1 MNKIDKKLHFLLGKV
16 KEECKKVKNLSD
28 YELKNKTVEFKER
41 LKNGETTDDIL
52 PEAFAVC
59 CEADYRVLGMFPF
72 DVQILGG
79 IALHLCYLCEMNTG
93 EGKTLTA
100 TMPLYLNGL
109 TGKSSI
115 LVTANEY
122 LAIRDAEEMGQVYK
136 FLGLSVEAG
145 VKRDTNEKLDNDS
158 KKDVYNADIVYT
170 THGALGFDYLLNNLV
185 QSKED
190 RFMRDFYY
198 VIIDEADSVLLD
210 SASMP
215 LVISGSPRV
224 QSNLYGITDFFVTTL
239 VEDVHYEIEDKKVWL
254 TNKGIEYAKR
264 YFRIENLYSKENF
277 DVLRHIVL
285 ALRAHFL
292 LEKDID
298 YVATDQGEIV
308 HLSNDKIDGP
318 VFISLLAK
326 GKGKL
331 KIVGLHDRHSRKEY
345 GSFLPGGIR
354 KVTSKREEVF
364 MYFDPGDMKPPLNV
378 YFSGYK
384 TQEGFEGF
392 YMMRNMG
399 APFLLISESRLEGGA
414 FYLGDKEY
422 ENLIVS
428 GIQDCLKQLGFDRAQ
443 LILSG
448 LSMGT
453 FGALYNGCKLRPHA
467 ILLGKP
473 LASLGDIARNERISR
488 PGGFP
493 TSLDVLSKNCGDMSE
508 QSMDVLNHRFWDL
521 FDQTD
526 WSQTKFIVSYMLEDD
541 YDMTAYNRLISHID
555 DIGVEIIGK
564 GVHGRHND
572 DTYSI
577 VAWFKNQY
585 DDILKSDFNRG
596 EPNEE

>member
-1 MNKIDKKLHFLLGKV
+1 MNKISVLQVGNADLSLQLHIPEFVDWNYVDDLEEATERGYDVCILNRCVNEKEARILLKKIRAYTMFVLNTVQVDRWTKWIGASRRAKTIDLDTLQKFIDTDIQLFFSNSYGEKFIPQ
-16 KEECKKVKNLSD
+16 NLSISQSFKGSVFWNGFNGVELEGD
-28 YELKNKTVEFKER
+28 YGN
-41 LKNGETTDDIL
+41 
-52 PEAFAVC
+52 
-59 CEADYRVLGMFPF
+59 
-72 DVQILGG
+72 
-79 IALHLCYLCEMNTG
+79 
-93 EGKTLTA
+93 
-100 TMPLYLNGL
+100 
-109 TGKSSI
+109 
-115 LVTANEY
+115 
-122 LAIRDAEEMGQVYK
+122 
-136 FLGLSVEAG
+136 
-145 VKRDTNEKLDNDS
+145 
-158 KKDVYNADIVYT
+158 
-170 THGALGFDYLLNNLV
+170 
-185 QSKED
+185 
-190 RFMRDFYY
+190 DFYQVAY
-198 VIIDEADSVLLD
+198 WRGNIPVFKDQSIDFWLEYEKDDSVSIQLK
-210 SASMP
+210 
-215 LVISGSPRV
+215 IEQFQSGSL
-224 QSNLYGITDFFVTTL
+224 STL
-239 VEDVHYEIEDKKVWL
+239 QNRWIFSEEDLESVVSI
-254 TNKGIEYAKR
+254 TNKKM
-264 YFRIENLYSKENF
+264 
-277 DVLRHIVL
+277 
-285 ALRAHFL
+285 
-292 LEKDID
+292 
-298 YVATDQGEIV
+298 
-308 HLSNDKIDGP
+308 DGP
-318 VFISLLAK
+318 VFVSLLAK

-422 ENLIVS
+422 EDYIVS
-428 GIQDCLKQLGFDRAQ
+428 GIEDCLNQLGFDRSQ

-508 QSMDVLNHRFWDL
+508 KSIDSLNHRFWDL

-541 YDMTAYNRLISHID
+541 YDMTAYDRLISHID
-555 DIGVEIIGK
+555 DVGVEVIGK
-564 GVHGRHND
+564 GIHGRHND

-585 DDILKSDFNRG
+585 DEILKNDFDRG
-596 EPNEE
+596 EPDEE

>member
-1 MNKIDKKLHFLLGKV
+1 MNKISVLQVGNEDLSLTLHIPDFVEWNYTNDLEFATERGYDVCVLSRCVNEKEARILLKKIRAYTLFLLDDVDVDKWTTWICTSRRAKV
-16 KEECKKVKNLSD
+16 LNIETLQ
-28 YELKNKTVEFKER
+28 EFV
-41 LKNGETTDDIL
+41 NDDIQL
-52 PEAFAVC
+52 FYSYTYGEKYDPHSLSISQSFKGSVFWDGFSGVEL
-59 CEADYRVLGMFPF
+59 EGDYG
-72 DVQILGG
+72 D
-79 IALHLCYLCEMNTG
+79 
-93 EGKTLTA
+93 
-100 TMPLYLNGL
+100 
-109 TGKSSI
+109 
-115 LVTANEY
+115 
-122 LAIRDAEEMGQVYK
+122 
-136 FLGLSVEAG
+136 
-145 VKRDTNEKLDNDS
+145 
-158 KKDVYNADIVYT
+158 
-170 THGALGFDYLLNNLV
+170 
-185 QSKED
+185 
-190 RFMRDFYY
+190 DFYQIAFWKGNIP
-198 VIIDEADSVLLD
+198 VFKDQSIDFWLEYEKDDSVSIQLKFEQFQ
-210 SASMP
+210 
-215 LVISGSPRV
+215 SGSLSTLQNRWIFSEEDLKSIV
-224 QSNLYGITDFFVTTL
+224 CVT
-239 VEDVHYEIEDKKVWL
+239 
-254 TNKGIEYAKR
+254 
-264 YFRIENLYSKENF
+264 
-277 DVLRHIVL
+277 
-285 ALRAHFL
+285 
-292 LEKDID
+292 
-298 YVATDQGEIV
+298 
-308 HLSNDKIDGP
+308 NDKLDGP
-318 VFISLLAK
+318 VFVSLLAK

-354 KVTSKREEVF
+354 RVTSKREEVF

-428 GIQDCLKQLGFDRAQ
+428 GIKDCLKQLGFDRSQ

-473 LASLGDIARNERISR
+473 LASLGDMANNERISR

-493 TSLDVLSKNCGDMSE
+493 TSLDVLSKNYGDMSLK
-508 QSMDVLNHRFWDL
+508 SIDALNNRFWDL

-541 YDMTAYNRLISHID
+541 YDMTAYNRLISHIN

-585 DDILKSDFNRG
+585 DGILKSDFGRG
-596 EPNEE
+596 DLDEE

>member
-1 MNKIDKKLHFLLGKV
+1 MGNEDLSLRLHIPDYVEWNNINDLKEAIERGYDVCVLNRCINEKEARILLKKIRAYTLFLLDDV
-16 KEECKKVKNLSD
+16 QVD
-28 YELKNKTVEFKER
+28 QW
-41 LKNGETTDDIL
+41 TTWICTSRR
-52 PEAFAVC
+52 A
-59 CEADYRVLGMFPF
+59 RVLDIQTLQEFINEDIHLFYSYTYGEKYDPHSLSISQSFKGSVFWNGFSGVELDGDYGDDFYQVSYWRYNIPLF
-72 DVQILGG
+72 KGQILDLWLEYEKDESVS
-79 IALHLCYLCEMNTG
+79 IALKIEQF
-93 EGKTLTA
+93 EGGSLSA
-100 TMPLYLNGL
+100 LQNRWIF
-109 TGKSSI
+109 S
-115 LVTANEY
+115 
-122 LAIRDAEEMGQVYK
+122 EED
-136 FLGLSVEAG
+136 LESV
-145 VKRDTNEKLDNDS
+145 VC
-158 KKDVYNADIVYT
+158 I
-170 THGALGFDYLLNNLV
+170 
-185 QSKED
+185 
-190 RFMRDFYY
+190 
-198 VIIDEADSVLLD
+198 
-210 SASMP
+210 
-215 LVISGSPRV
+215 
-224 QSNLYGITDFFVTTL
+224 
-239 VEDVHYEIEDKKVWL
+239 
-254 TNKGIEYAKR
+254 TNKKM
-264 YFRIENLYSKENF
+264 
-277 DVLRHIVL
+277 
-285 ALRAHFL
+285 
-292 LEKDID
+292 
-298 YVATDQGEIV
+298 
-308 HLSNDKIDGP
+308 DGP
-318 VFISLLAK
+318 VFVSLLAK

-399 APFLLISESRLEGGA
+399 SPFLLISESRLEGGA

-422 ENLIVS
+422 ENLIVF
-428 GIQDCLKQLGFDRAQ
+428 GIQDCLKQLGFDNSQ

-473 LASLGDIARNERISR
+473 LTSLGDMANNERISR

-493 TSLDVLSKNCGDMSE
+493 TSLDVLVKNYGNMSE
-508 QSMDVLNHRFWDL
+508 KSIDALNHRLWDL

-541 YDMTAYNRLISHID
+541 YDMTAYDRLISHID

-585 DDILKSDFNRG
+585 EGILKSDFGRG
-596 EPNEE
+596 DLDEE

>member
-1 MNKIDKKLHFLLGKV
+1 MGNEDLSLRLHIPDYVEWNNINDLKDSTERSYDVCVLNRCINEKEARILLKKIRAYTLFLLDDVQVDQWTTWICTSRRARVLDIQTLQEFINEDIHLFYSYTYGEKYDPHS
-16 KEECKKVKNLSD
+16 LSISQSFKGSVFWNGFSGVELDGD
-28 YELKNKTVEFKER
+28 YGDDFYQVSYWRYNIPLFKGQTLDLWLEYEKDESVSIELKIEQFEGGSLSALQNRWIFSEEDLESV
-41 LKNGETTDDIL
+41 
-52 PEAFAVC
+52 VC
-59 CEADYRVLGMFPF
+59 
-72 DVQILGG
+72 I
-79 IALHLCYLCEMNTG
+79 
-93 EGKTLTA
+93 
-100 TMPLYLNGL
+100 
-109 TGKSSI
+109 
-115 LVTANEY
+115 
-122 LAIRDAEEMGQVYK
+122 
-136 FLGLSVEAG
+136 
-145 VKRDTNEKLDNDS
+145 
-158 KKDVYNADIVYT
+158 
-170 THGALGFDYLLNNLV
+170 
-185 QSKED
+185 
-190 RFMRDFYY
+190 
-198 VIIDEADSVLLD
+198 
-210 SASMP
+210 
-215 LVISGSPRV
+215 
-224 QSNLYGITDFFVTTL
+224 
-239 VEDVHYEIEDKKVWL
+239 
-254 TNKGIEYAKR
+254 TNKKM
-264 YFRIENLYSKENF
+264 
-277 DVLRHIVL
+277 
-285 ALRAHFL
+285 
-292 LEKDID
+292 
-298 YVATDQGEIV
+298 
-308 HLSNDKIDGP
+308 DGP
-318 VFISLLAK
+318 VFVSLLAK

-422 ENLIVS
+422 EDYIVS
-428 GIQDCLKQLGFDRAQ
+428 GIQDCLKQLGFDNSQ

-473 LASLGDIARNERISR
+473 LVSLGDMANNERISR

-493 TSLDVLSKNCGDMSE
+493 TSLDVLVKNYGDMSE
-508 QSMDVLNHRFWDL
+508 KSIDALNHRFWDL

-585 DDILKSDFNRG
+585 DGILKSDFGRG
-596 EPNEE
+596 DLDEE

>member
-1 MNKIDKKLHFLLGKV
+1 MGNEDLSLQLHIPDYVEWNYVNDLKEAIERGYDVCVLNRCINEKDARILLKKIRAYTIFLLNDVKV
-16 KEECKKVKNLSD
+16 DKW
-28 YELKNKTVEFKER
+28 
-41 LKNGETTDDIL
+41 TTWICTSRR
-52 PEAFAVC
+52 A
-59 CEADYRVLGMFPF
+59 RVLDIQTLQEFINE
-72 DVQILGG
+72 DI
-79 IALHLCYLCEMNTG
+79 HLFYSYTYG
-93 EGKTLTA
+93 EKYDPHSL
-100 TMPLYLNGL
+100 
-109 TGKSSI
+109 SI
-115 LVTANEY
+115 SQSFK
-122 LAIRDAEEMGQVYK
+122 G
-136 FLGLSVEAG
+136 SVSWDGFSG
-145 VKRDTNEKLDNDS
+145 VELE
-158 KKDVYNADIVYT
+158 
-170 THGALGFDYLLNNLV
+170 GDYGN
-185 QSKED
+185 
-190 RFMRDFYY
+190 DFYQVAY
-198 VIIDEADSVLLD
+198 WRGNIPVFKDQSIDFWLEYEKDDSVSIQLK
-210 SASMP
+210 
-215 LVISGSPRV
+215 IEQFQSGSL
-224 QSNLYGITDFFVTTL
+224 STL
-239 VEDVHYEIEDKKVWL
+239 QNRWIFSEEDLESVVCI
-254 TNKGIEYAKR
+254 TNKKM
-264 YFRIENLYSKENF
+264 
-277 DVLRHIVL
+277 
-285 ALRAHFL
+285 
-292 LEKDID
+292 
-298 YVATDQGEIV
+298 
-308 HLSNDKIDGP
+308 DGP
-318 VFISLLAK
+318 VFVSLLAK

-422 ENLIVS
+422 ENLIVY
-428 GIQDCLKQLGFDRAQ
+428 GIQDCLKQLGFDNSQ

-493 TSLDVLSKNCGDMSE
+493 TSLDVLSKNYGDMSE
-508 QSMDVLNHRFWDL
+508 KSIDSLNHRFWDL

-577 VAWFKNQY
+577 VVWFKNQY
-585 DDILKSDFNRG
+585 DGILKSDFGRG
-596 EPNEE
+596 DLDEE

>member
-1 MNKIDKKLHFLLGKV
+1 MGNEDLSLQLYIPDYVEWNYINDLKEAIERGYDVCILNRCVNEKEARILLKKIRAYTLFLLDDV
-16 KEECKKVKNLSD
+16 QVD
-28 YELKNKTVEFKER
+28 QW
-41 LKNGETTDDIL
+41 TTWICTSRR
-52 PEAFAVC
+52 A
-59 CEADYRVLGMFPF
+59 RVLDIQTMQEFINE
-72 DVQILGG
+72 DI
-79 IALHLCYLCEMNTG
+79 HLFYSNTYG
-93 EGKTLTA
+93 EKYDPHSLSISQSFKGSVFW
-100 TMPLYLNGL
+100 NGFS
-109 TGKSSI
+109 G
-115 LVTANEY
+115 
-122 LAIRDAEEMGQVYK
+122 
-136 FLGLSVEAG
+136 VE
-145 VKRDTNEKLDNDS
+145 LD
-158 KKDVYNADIVYT
+158 
-170 THGALGFDYLLNNLV
+170 GDYGN
-185 QSKED
+185 
-190 RFMRDFYY
+190 DFYQVAY
-198 VIIDEADSVLLD
+198 WRGNIPVFKDQSIDFWLEYEKDDSVSIQLK
-210 SASMP
+210 
-215 LVISGSPRV
+215 IEQFQSGSL
-224 QSNLYGITDFFVTTL
+224 STL
-239 VEDVHYEIEDKKVWL
+239 QNRWIFSEEDLESVVSI
-254 TNKGIEYAKR
+254 TNKKM
-264 YFRIENLYSKENF
+264 
-277 DVLRHIVL
+277 
-285 ALRAHFL
+285 
-292 LEKDID
+292 
-298 YVATDQGEIV
+298 
-308 HLSNDKIDGP
+308 DGP
-318 VFISLLAK
+318 VFVSLLAK

-422 ENLIVS
+422 EDYIVS
-428 GIQDCLKQLGFDRAQ
+428 GIQNCLNQLGFDRSQ

-473 LASLGDIARNERISR
+473 LASLGDIAVNERISR

-493 TSLDVLSKNCGDMSE
+493 TSLDVLVKNCGDMSE
-508 QSMDVLNHRFWDL
+508 KSIDALNHRFWDL

-541 YDMTAYNRLISHID
+541 YDMTAYDRLISHID

-572 DTYSI
+572 DTYSV

-585 DDILKSDFNRG
+585 EGILKSDFGRG
-596 EPNEE
+596 DLDEE

>member
-1 MNKIDKKLHFLLGKV
+1 MGNEDLSLRLHIPDYVEWNNINDLKDATERSYDVCVLNRCINEKEARILLKKIRAYTLFLLDDV
-16 KEECKKVKNLSD
+16 QVD
-28 YELKNKTVEFKER
+28 QW
-41 LKNGETTDDIL
+41 TTWICTSRR
-52 PEAFAVC
+52 A
-59 CEADYRVLGMFPF
+59 RVLDIQTLQEFINE
-72 DVQILGG
+72 DI
-79 IALHLCYLCEMNTG
+79 HLFYSYTYG
-93 EGKTLTA
+93 EKYDPHSL
-100 TMPLYLNGL
+100 
-109 TGKSSI
+109 SI
-115 LVTANEY
+115 SQSFKGNVFW
-122 LAIRDAEEMGQVYK
+122 DG
-136 FLGLSVEAG
+136 FSGVELEG
-145 VKRDTNEKLDNDS
+145 
-158 KKDVYNADIVYT
+158 
-170 THGALGFDYLLNNLV
+170 DYGN
-185 QSKED
+185 
-190 RFMRDFYY
+190 DFYQVAY
-198 VIIDEADSVLLD
+198 WRGNIPVFKDQSIDFWLEYEKDDSVSIQLK
-210 SASMP
+210 
-215 LVISGSPRV
+215 IEQFQSGSL
-224 QSNLYGITDFFVTTL
+224 STL
-239 VEDVHYEIEDKKVWL
+239 QNRWIFSEEDLESVVSI
-254 TNKGIEYAKR
+254 TNKKM
-264 YFRIENLYSKENF
+264 
-277 DVLRHIVL
+277 
-285 ALRAHFL
+285 
-292 LEKDID
+292 
-298 YVATDQGEIV
+298 
-308 HLSNDKIDGP
+308 DGP
-318 VFISLLAK
+318 VFVSLLAK

-331 KIVGLHDRHSRKEY
+331 KIVGLHDRHSHKEY

-422 ENLIVS
+422 EDYIVS
-428 GIQDCLKQLGFDRAQ
+428 GIQNCLNQLGFDRSQ

-473 LASLGDIARNERISR
+473 LASLGDIAVNERISR

-493 TSLDVLSKNCGDMSE
+493 TSLDVLVKNCGDMSE
-508 QSMDVLNHRFWDL
+508 KSIDALNHRFWDL

-541 YDMTAYNRLISHID
+541 YDMTAYDRLISHID

-585 DDILKSDFNRG
+585 EGILKSDFGRG
-596 EPNEE
+596 DLDEE

>member
-1 MNKIDKKLHFLLGKV
+1 MNKISVLQVGNEDLSLTLHIPDNVTWNYVDDLKEATERGYDVGVLSRCVNKEEAYILLKKIRAYTLFLLDDVDVDKWTKWICTSRRAKV
-16 KEECKKVKNLSD
+16 LDIETLQ
-28 YELKNKTVEFKER
+28 EFV
-41 LKNGETTDDIL
+41 NDDIQL
-52 PEAFAVC
+52 FFSYTYGEKYDPHSLSISQSFKGSVFWDGFSGVEL
-59 CEADYRVLGMFPF
+59 EGDYG
-72 DVQILGG
+72 DDYYQIAYWRGN
-79 IALHLCYLCEMNTG
+79 IPVFKNQ
-93 EGKTLTA
+93 
-100 TMPLYLNGL
+100 
-109 TGKSSI
+109 SI
-115 LVTANEY
+115 DFWLEY
-122 LAIRDAEEMGQVYK
+122 EKDE
-136 FLGLSVEAG
+136 SVSIQLKIEQ
-145 VKRDTNEKLDNDS
+145 
-158 KKDVYNADIVYT
+158 
-170 THGALGFDYLLNNLV
+170 F
-185 QSKED
+185 Q
-190 RFMRDFYY
+190 
-198 VIIDEADSVLLD
+198 
-210 SASMP
+210 
-215 LVISGSPRV
+215 SGSLSTLQNRWIFSEEDLKSIV
-224 QSNLYGITDFFVTTL
+224 CITN
-239 VEDVHYEIEDKKVWL
+239 
-254 TNKGIEYAKR
+254 NKM
-264 YFRIENLYSKENF
+264 
-277 DVLRHIVL
+277 
-285 ALRAHFL
+285 
-292 LEKDID
+292 
-298 YVATDQGEIV
+298 
-308 HLSNDKIDGP
+308 DGP
-318 VFISLLAK
+318 VFVSLLAK

-399 APFLLISESRLEGGA
+399 APFLLIMEARLEGGA

-428 GIQDCLKQLGFDRAQ
+428 GIQDCLNQLGFDRSQ

-493 TSLDVLSKNCGDMSE
+493 TSLDVLSKNCGDMSLK
-508 QSMDVLNHRFWDL
+508 SIDALNHRFWDL

-555 DIGVEIIGK
+555 DVGVEVIGK

-585 DDILKSDFNRG
+585 DEILKNDFDRG
-596 EPNEE
+596 EPDEE

>member
-1 MNKIDKKLHFLLGKV
+1 MGNEDLSLRLHIPDYVEWNNINDLKEAIERGYDVCVLNRCINEKEARILLKKIRAYTLFLLDDV
-16 KEECKKVKNLSD
+16 QVD
-28 YELKNKTVEFKER
+28 QW
-41 LKNGETTDDIL
+41 TTWICTSRR
-52 PEAFAVC
+52 A
-59 CEADYRVLGMFPF
+59 RVLDIQTLQEFINEDIHLFYSYTYGEKYDPHSLSISQSFKGSVFWNGFSGVELDGDYGDDFYQVSYWRYNIPLF
-72 DVQILGG
+72 KGQILDLWLEYEKDESVS
-79 IALHLCYLCEMNTG
+79 IALKIEQF
-93 EGKTLTA
+93 EGGSLSA
-100 TMPLYLNGL
+100 LQNRWIF
-109 TGKSSI
+109 S
-115 LVTANEY
+115 
-122 LAIRDAEEMGQVYK
+122 EED
-136 FLGLSVEAG
+136 LESV
-145 VKRDTNEKLDNDS
+145 VC
-158 KKDVYNADIVYT
+158 I
-170 THGALGFDYLLNNLV
+170 
-185 QSKED
+185 
-190 RFMRDFYY
+190 
-198 VIIDEADSVLLD
+198 
-210 SASMP
+210 
-215 LVISGSPRV
+215 
-224 QSNLYGITDFFVTTL
+224 
-239 VEDVHYEIEDKKVWL
+239 
-254 TNKGIEYAKR
+254 TNKKM
-264 YFRIENLYSKENF
+264 
-277 DVLRHIVL
+277 
-285 ALRAHFL
+285 
-292 LEKDID
+292 
-298 YVATDQGEIV
+298 
-308 HLSNDKIDGP
+308 DGP
-318 VFISLLAK
+318 VFVSLLAK

-399 APFLLISESRLEGGA
+399 SPFLLISESRLEGGA

-422 ENLIVS
+422 ENLIVF
-428 GIQDCLKQLGFDRAQ
+428 GIQDCLKQLGFDNSQ

-473 LASLGDIARNERISR
+473 LASLGDMANNERISR

-493 TSLDVLSKNCGDMSE
+493 TSLDVLVKNYGNMSE
-508 QSMDVLNHRFWDL
+508 KSIDALNHRLWDL
-521 FDQTD
+521 FDQMD

-541 YDMTAYNRLISHID
+541 YDMTAYDRLISHID

-585 DDILKSDFNRG
+585 EGILKSDFGRG
-596 EPNEE
+596 DLDEE